1 MIFTLYLLLILAL
14 MILIFQKNFTIF
26 LQKHTKHST
35 TINMIRDFSLLL
47 IILILDPNINT

>member
-14 MILIFQKNFTIF
+14 IILIFQKNFTIF